1 MPRIPH
7 LQSRRT
13 FLGAAAASL
22 AGCAGLAPAKT
33 GMAPVPGGQLYFE
46 EAGSGP
52 PVVLIHG
59 FTLDTR
65 MWDDQFAALAARHRV
80 IRYDLRG
87 FGRSSL
93 PTGPYVHA
101 DDCVA
106 LLSHLGVQQ
115 ADLVGLSAGGRVALD
130 TVLKHPTRVRRLVL
144 IDTFV
149 GGYVPTQGYRDSF
162 GAMIAAARG
171 GDVAKARQLWLSHPL
186 FAPAAEQPAV
196 RERLQ
201 RMVQDYSGFHWS
213 QANPEVPLA
222 PPASGRLAEVR
233 APTLLLTGQRD
244 IEDVQTQAR
253 LLERGITGLR
263 SVTLPGVG
271 HMSNMEAPAAVN
283 RALLAFL
290 A

>member
-1 MPRIPH
+1 
-7 LQSRRT
+7 
-13 FLGAAAASL
+13 
-22 AGCAGLAPAKT
+22 
-33 GMAPVPGGQLYFE
+33 
-46 EAGSGP
+46 
-52 PVVLIHG
+52 
-59 FTLDTR
+59 

-106 LLSHLGVQQ
+106 PS
-115 ADLVGLSAGGRVALD
+115 
-130 TVLKHPTRVRRLVL
+130 
-144 IDTFV
+144 
-149 GGYVPTQGYRDSF
+149 
-162 GAMIAAARG
+162 
-171 GDVAKARQLWLSHPL
+171 
-186 FAPAAEQPAV
+186 
-196 RERLQ
+196 
-201 RMVQDYSGFHWS
+201 
-213 QANPEVPLA
+213 
-222 PPASGRLAEVR
+222 ASGRLAEVR

-283 RALLAFL
+283 RALLDFL